1 MAPFSICSKCKART
15 RKVIKDPVTLKDI
28 YLCPVSIQCIKTEL
42 HLNNKHIYI
51 QKCCKA
57 KNEAQNI
64 ENEQNKAALLC
75 SQQQEQPA
83 RELAK
88 PMPQPKL
95 VAPPKLPL
103 AAATAAT
110 VNSYTRKCTP
120 PVMQTVLIKGRKYI
134 AITATASDN

>member
-28 YLCPVSIQCIKTEL
+28 YLCP
-42 HLNNKHIYI
+42 
-51 QKCCKA
+51 KCCKA